1 MINRYLKLEQV
12 NVSQSL
18 REVVV
23 AVSDP
28 HQGAGAAWNNLFMDV
43 RLRKQ
48 TQQQPL
54 NTALNKQ
61 CRLEGF

>member
-28 HQGAGAAWNNLFMDV
+28 HQGAGAAWNNVFMEV
-43 RLRKQ
+43 RLRRFYSAFLQSSPPQ
-48 TQQQPL
+48 T
-54 NTALNKQ
+54 
-61 CRLEGF
+61 RL